1 MVLTRR
7 SGIKKTPNSTHPRH
21 ATPLFK
27 DSAKSKT
34 TTASAIMPLGAISIS
49 YSSASYTMREISSMR
64 EFAFASSRLV
74 STTMT

>member
-1 MVLTRR
+1 MN
-7 SGIKKTPNSTHPRH
+7 TPFRHQEDSQFYPSRH

>member
-1 MVLTRR
+1 MRAMRAIFMTGSL
-7 SGIKKTPNSTHPRH
+7 
-21 ATPLFK
+21 
-27 DSAKSKT
+27 AKPG
-34 TTASAIMPLGAISIS
+34 ASFMPLGAISIS